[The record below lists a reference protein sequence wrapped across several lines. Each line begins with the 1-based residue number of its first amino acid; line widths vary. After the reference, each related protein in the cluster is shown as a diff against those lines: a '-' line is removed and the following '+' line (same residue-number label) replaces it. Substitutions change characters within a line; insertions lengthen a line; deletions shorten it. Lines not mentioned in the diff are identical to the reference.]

1 LGSDWAFI
9 ALSCLLQLDQA
20 TAQVTIPLRPF
31 FFLPMTVEAT
41 AILTPARA
49 ARGQGLRELDGR
61 GGSGGFDSKL
71 RANPPYLSPIAR
83 SASARGDD
91 GGGSGRGV
99 SSDTEAGA
107 AVPSHRSSPLV
118 TTAPPRFWLRFESR
132 SSPRITRSLQGR
144 FVCRWC
150 ERRPQA
156 LAFSGCWFCGEV
168 FVLLSSLLRL
178 ALSHSTISVGG
189 GFL

>member
-1 LGSDWAFI
+1 LGLYCFVLPPATGPGHSPGDDTPSSF
-9 ALSCLLQLDQA
+9 LL
-20 TAQVTIPLRPF
+20 PPN
-31 FFLPMTVEAT
+31 
-41 AILTPARA
+41 
-49 ARGQGLRELDGR
+49 DGR
-61 GGSGGFDSKL
+61 SNSNPDSCARRQGTRAEGARRKGGSGGFDSKL